1 MLQTFRD
8 STGRW
13 VAGIILGL
21 IAITF
26 IFFGIDFSVTGATFA
41 AKINGE
47 EIPLLE
53 FEREYQQAQNQY
65 QQVYPIELTDDLR
78 RELRRSVIERM
89 VLVRAL
95 EQRVDEAGYRV
106 SDERLRE
113 SIRSTPA
120 FLVGGEFSEDSFA
133 ARIGAAGLTA
143 QGYQE
148 LHRLELQLA
157 DLQDGLQSSAFQT
170 PAEFRRYI
178 ELFNERREI
187 AYVLFAVDAFL
198 AGEAITDAQIAEHYA
213 ANMALYMSEE
223 TVDLEYIEL
232 DQATIA
238 ASVEVSDGEL
248 EEAYAEEQERFQT
261 AEERRARH
269 ILVTVEGGDEAS
281 AEAEAAGLL
290 ARARAGEDFAA
301 LAAESSDDGGTKT
314 QGGDLG
320 WIGRGLL
327 VGPFEDTLFAMQPG
341 EIHGPVKTDFG
352 YHIIRLEEIR
362 SGRTQTF
369 AEAREA
375 LAEELRTRKAEDA
388 FYEQANR
395 LRDLAFDAYDEL
407 ASVSTAM
414 NVPLRTLSSYPRS
427 GDADAF
433 AGNAPVVQAAF
444 AEDIVSTGNN
454 SKLIEL
460 AEDRVLVLRVTAHHP
475 PAPLPLESVAEQI
488 RTELSR
494 AAAIE
499 RARTAANALYAEV
512 SGESAD
518 VAADVGAASAA
529 TDDTDVGAASAA
541 TDAAADVGAASAAT
555 ARAPL
560 SRDLAALAAEH
571 GGVWNAPRWVE
582 RTAADVPA
590 EIVGVAFGATVPL
603 PAEGIVEVVPIA
615 SGDYAV
621 LALYAVAPG
630 DPETI
635 PLEQRDRQQTQRI
648 QELAISELTGY
659 AADVRDRASV
669 RIPDEI
675 LDPQQ

>member
-1 MLQTFRD
+1 MLQTFRE

-95 EQRVDEAGYRV
+95 QQRVDEAGYRV
-106 SDERLRE
+106 SDERLRA

-148 LHRLELQLA
+148 LHRYELQLA

-198 AGEAITDAQIAEHYA
+198 AGAEITDAQIAEHHA
-213 ANMALYMSEE
+213 ANMALYMSQE

-238 ASVEVSDGEL
+238 AGVAVSDAEL

-281 AEAEAAGLL
+281 AEAEAAGLF
-290 ARARAGEDFAA
+290 ARAEAGEDFAA
-301 LAAESSDDGGTKT
+301 LAAESSDDAGTKA

-327 VGPFEDTLFAMQPG
+327 VGPFEDALFAMQTG
-341 EIHGPVKTDFG
+341 EVRGPVKTDFG

-369 AEAREA
+369 EEARDA
-375 LAEELRTRKAEDA
+375 LAEEVRTRKAEDA

-395 LRDLAFDAYDEL
+395 LRDLAFDSYDEL
-407 ASVSTAM
+407 ASVATAM
-414 NVPLRTLSSYPRS
+414 NVPLRTLSAYPRS
-427 GDADAF
+427 GDPNAF
-433 AGNAPVVQAAF
+433 ANNAPVVQAAF
-444 AEDIVSTGNN
+444 AEDVVATGNN

-460 AEDRVLVLRVTAHHP
+460 ADDRVLVLRVTAHHP
-475 PAPLPLESVAEQI
+475 PAPLPLESVTEQI
-488 RTELSR
+488 RTELER
-494 AAAIE
+494 AAAVE
-499 RARTAANALYAEV
+499 RARAAANTLYAE
-512 SGESAD
+512 
-518 VAADVGAASAA
+518 A
-529 TDDTDVGAASAA
+529 TG
-541 TDAAADVGAASAAT
+541 
-555 ARAPL
+555 APL

-582 RTAADVPA
+582 RSAADVPA
-590 EIVGVAFGATVPL
+590 EVVGVAFGATVPL
-603 PAEGIVEVVPIA
+603 PAEGVVEVVPMA

-635 PLEQRDRQQTQRI
+635 PLEQRDRQQLQRI
-648 QELAISELTGY
+648 QESAISELTGY

>member
-1 MLQTFRD
+1 MLQTFRE

-41 AKINGE
+41 AKINGD

-95 EQRVDEAGYRV
+95 EQRVDESGYRV

-148 LHRLELQLA
+148 LHRQELQLA
-157 DLQDGLQSSAFQT
+157 DLQNGLQTSAFQT

-187 AYVLFAVDAFL
+187 AYVLFTVDAFL
-198 AGEAITDAQIAEHYA
+198 AGAEITDEQIAEHHA
-213 ANMALYMSEE
+213 ANAALYMSEE

-238 ASVEVSDGEL
+238 AGVEVSDADL
-248 EEAYAEEQERFQT
+248 EEAYTEEQERFQT

-269 ILVTVEGGDEAS
+269 ILITVEGGDEAG
-281 AEAEAAGLL
+281 AEAEAEALL
-290 ARARAGEDFAA
+290 GRAQAGEDFAT
-301 LAAESSDDGGTKT
+301 LAAESSDDAGTKT

-327 VGPFEDTLFAMQPG
+327 VGPFEDALFAMQPG
-341 EIHGPVKTDFG
+341 EISGPVKSDFG
-352 YHIIRLEEIR
+352 YHIIRLDEIR

-369 AEAREA
+369 AEARDA

-407 ASVSTAM
+407 ASVATAM
-414 NVPLRTLSSYPRS
+414 NVPLATLTAYPRS
-427 GDADAF
+427 GDPNAF
-433 AGNAPVVQAAF
+433 ANNAPVVQAAF
-444 AEDIVSTGNN
+444 AEEIVSTGNN

-460 AEDRVLVLRVTAHHP
+460 AEDRVLVLRVTEHHP
-475 PAPLPLESVAEQI
+475 PAPLPLESVREQI
-488 RTELSR
+488 RAELER
-494 AAAIE
+494 AAAVE

-512 SGESAD
+512 TGESAD
-518 VAADVGAASAA
+518 SAADVGAASAA
-529 TDDTDVGAASAA
+529 TDAPD
-541 TDAAADVGAASAAT
+541 AADVGAASAAT
-555 ARAPL
+555 APPL
-560 SRDLAALAAEH
+560 SRDLAAPAAAH
-571 GGVWNAPRWVE
+571 GGLWNAPRWVE

-590 EIVGVAFGATVPL
+590 EVVSVAFGATVPL
-603 PAEGIVEVVPIA
+603 PADGIVEVVPTA

-621 LALYAVAPG
+621 LAVYAVAPG

-635 PLEQRDRQQTQRI
+635 PLEQRDQQQLQRI
-648 QELAISELTGY
+648 QESAISELTGY
-659 AADVRDRASV
+659 AADVRDRATV

>member
-1 MLQTFRD
+1 MLQTFRE

-21 IAITF
+21 IAVTF

-106 SDERLRE
+106 SDQRLRE

-133 ARIGAAGLTA
+133 ARLGAAGLTA

-148 LHRLELQLA
+148 LHRQELQLT
-157 DLQDGLQSSAFQT
+157 DLQNGLQSSAFQT

-187 AYVLFAVDAFL
+187 AHVLFAVDAFL
-198 AGEAITDAQIAEHYA
+198 AGAEITEEQIAAHHA
-213 ANMALYMSEE
+213 ANTALYMSQE

-232 DQATIA
+232 DQATISA
-238 ASVEVSDGEL
+238 RVTVSDAEL

-269 ILVTVEGGDEAS
+269 ILVTVEGGDEAT
-281 AEAEAAGLL
+281 AEADATALL
-290 ARARAGEDFAA
+290 ARAEAGEDFAT
-301 LAAESSDDGGTKT
+301 LSAESSDDAGTKA

-327 VGPFEDTLFAMQPG
+327 VGPFEDTLFAMQAG
-341 EIHGPVKTDFG
+341 EIRGPVKTDFG

-362 SGRTQTF
+362 SARTQTF
-369 AEAREA
+369 AEARDA
-375 LAEELRTRKAEDA
+375 LAEELRTRKAEDS

-407 ASVSTAM
+407 ASVATAM
-414 NVPLRTLSSYPRS
+414 NVPLRTLSAYPRS
-427 GDADAF
+427 GDPNAF
-433 AGNAPVVQAAF
+433 ENNAPVVQAAF
-444 AEDIVSTGNN
+444 AEEALASGNN

-460 AEDRVLVLRVTAHHP
+460 ADDRVLVLRVTAHHA
-475 PAPLPLESVAEQI
+475 PAALPLESVAEQI
-488 RTELSR
+488 RAELLRAGAVERAR
-494 AAAIE
+494 AAAD
-499 RARTAANALYAEV
+499 ALYAK
-512 SGESAD
+512 
-518 VAADVGAASAA
+518 VAGA
-529 TDDTDVGAASAA
+529 
-541 TDAAADVGAASAAT
+541 
-555 ARAPL
+555 PN
-560 SRDLAALAAEH
+560 RDLAALAAEH

-590 EIVGVAFGATVPL
+590 EVVSAAFAATVP
-603 PAEGIVEVVPIA
+603 VP
-615 SGDYAV
+615 V
-621 LALYAVAPG
+621 
-630 DPETI
+630 
-635 PLEQRDRQQTQRI
+635 
-648 QELAISELTGY
+648 
-659 AADVRDRASV
+659 
-669 RIPDEI
+669 
-675 LDPQQ
+675 

>member
-1 MLQTFRD
+1 MLQTFRE

-21 IAITF
+21 IAVTF

-53 FEREYQQAQNQY
+53 FERAYQEAQNQY
-65 QQVYPIELTDDLR
+65 QQVYPIELSDDLR
-78 RELRRSVIERM
+78 RELRRNTIERM
-89 VLVRAL
+89 VLVKAL

-106 SDERLRE
+106 SDERLGA
-113 SIRSTPA
+113 SIRATPA
-120 FLVGGEFSEDSFA
+120 FLVGGEFSADSFA

-148 LHRLELQLA
+148 LHREELQLA
-157 DLQDGLQSSAFQT
+157 DLQDGLQNSAFQT

-187 AYVLFAVDAFL
+187 AYAFFAADAFL
-198 AGEAITDAQIAEHYA
+198 AGTEITDEQIAEHHA
-213 ANMALYMSEE
+213 ANTALYMSQE

-238 ASVEVSDGEL
+238 AGVALSDAEL

-269 ILVTVEGGDEAS
+269 ILVTVEGGDEAG

-290 ARARAGEDFAA
+290 ARAEAGEDFAA
-301 LAAESSDDGGTKT
+301 LAAESSDDAGTKA

-327 VGPFEDTLFAMQPG
+327 VGPFEDALFAMQAG
-341 EIHGPVKTDFG
+341 ETRGPVKTDFG

-369 AEAREA
+369 AEARDA

-395 LRDLAFDAYDEL
+395 LRDLAFDSYDEL
-407 ASVSTAM
+407 ASVATAM
-414 NVPLRTLSSYPRS
+414 SVPLRTLSAYPRS
-427 GDADAF
+427 GDPNAF
-433 AGNAPVVQAAF
+433 ANNAPVVQAAF

-460 AEDRVLVLRVTAHHP
+460 ADDRVLVLRVTAHHP
-475 PAPLPLESVAEQI
+475 PTPLPLESVAEQI
-488 RTELSR
+488 RAELER
-494 AAAIE
+494 AAAVE
-499 RARTAANALYAEV
+499 RARAAANALYAEV
-512 SGESAD
+512 VET
-518 VAADVGAASAA
+518 VDVGAASAA
-529 TDDTDVGAASAA
+529 TDE
-541 TDAAADVGAASAAT
+541 ADVGAASAT
-555 ARAPL
+555 TTRAPL
-560 SRDLAALAAEH
+560 SRDLGALTAEH

-590 EIVGVAFGATVPL
+590 EVVGVAFGATVPL
-603 PAEGIVEVVPIA
+603 PAEGVAEVVPMA
-615 SGDYAV
+615 SGDFAV

-635 PLEQRDRQQTQRI
+635 PLEQRDRQQLQRI
-648 QELAISELTGY
+648 QESAISELTGY